1 MPDQNNALS
10 FGTLH
15 FLKMVDSAGTG
26 FSHGLS
32 VFPFLAFLAFLTFLA
47 FSVFGL
53 VVFGP
58 VVFGLVV
65 FGFLAFLT
73 RAGCLAYTFV
83 GGFGYSVRET
93 QVFEIPLPHAYGLS
107 SRWRGATMTPTRRCA
122 SRRNK
127 RKCLVV
133 PGIVEVEN
141 CIVGEY

>member
-1 MPDQNNALS
+1 MPDQNSALS

-15 FLKMVDSAGTG
+15 FLIIVDSEGTG
-26 FSHGLS
+26 FSHGS
-32 VFPFLAFLAFLTFLA
+32 GVFPFLAFLAFLALG
-47 FSVFGL
+47 VFGL
-53 VVFGP
+53 VVFD
-58 VVFGLVV
+58 
-65 FGFLAFLT
+65 FLAFLT

-83 GGFGYSVRET
+83 GGFGYSVREM
-93 QVFEIPLPHAYGLS
+93 QVFEIPLPHACGLS
-107 SRWRGATMTPTRRCA
+107 SGWRGAAMMPTRRCA